1 MVRSKI
7 NEYNIQG
14 GKVSKITKVLIHS
27 FITNIILSLIKI
39 ISGIVGASGALIAD
53 GIHSLSDTMTDV
65 FAILGHK
72 LSMKPADKEHPF
84 GHGKIEYITC
94 VVIGFVI
101 MAMGFTIIYNGIFNK
116 PVIPNILTAVIGI
129 IVIIAKL
136 LLARYI
142 LNRGKKYDS
151 NILIASG
158 KESLTDVISSVVVLV
173 SILLS
178 QLGKINSIF
187 VYADTIAMIIIGI
200 LILKIA
206 YNILKENF
214 SSLLGKQ
221 ITDLD
226 YIKQLEDII
235 YKEPEVKGIDSLI
248 ILKYGPIYQLNLEI
262 SMDKNII
269 LKDAHDVLD
278 KIEDNLKKHDS
289 KIGHIIIHISPYKS

>member
-1 MVRSKI
+1 
-7 NEYNIQG
+7 
-14 GKVSKITKVLIHS
+14 VSNVTKVLIHS
-27 FITNIILSLIKI
+27 FITNIILALVKI
-39 ISGIVGASGALIAD
+39 VSGIIGASGALIAD
-53 GIHSLSDTMTDV
+53 GVHSLSDTLTDV

-84 GHGKIEYITC
+84 GHGKMEYITC
-94 VVIGFVI
+94 IVIGLVI
-101 MAMGFTIIYNGIFNK
+101 MFMGFTIIYNGIFDK
-116 PVIPNILTAVIGI
+116 PVVPNILTAIIGI
-129 IVIIAKL
+129 IVIVAKL
-136 LLARYI
+136 ILSRYL

-158 KESLTDVISSVVVLV
+158 KESLTDVISSVVVLI

-178 QLGKINSIF
+178 QLNGIF
-187 VYADTIAMIIIGI
+187 VYADTVAMVIIGI

-206 YNILKENF
+206 FNILVENF

-221 ITDLD
+221 VTDCN
-226 YIKQLEDII
+226 YIKSLEEII
-235 YKEPEVKGIDSLI
+235 YKEPEVKGIDTLI

-262 SMDKNII
+262 SMDENIV

-289 KIGHIIIHISPYKS
+289 KIVHIIIHVSPYKC